1 MTNDRRPLRSRD
13 ARLVQRLAAGLHG
26 LGATPN
32 AVSAT
37 SMVFALIAAS
47 AFCLSGL
54 VDPLSRA
61 LLLGLAAGGMGLR
74 LLCNVL
80 DGLLAV
86 EHGRGSPTGP
96 IWNERPDRIS
106 DTLIIV
112 GAGYGAALMGAAWA
126 APLGWLAAVLA
137 LLTAY
142 VRELGRG
149 LGQPADYSGLGP
161 KPIRMAILAVGA
173 GLGVLEPL
181 WAGRGEALGGAVVL
195 TGLASAVTVFTR
207 TRRLAQRLRRPEGPN
222 S

>member
-13 ARLVQRLAAGLHG
+13 ARLVQRLAVGLHR

-37 SMVFALIAAS
+37 SVVFALLAAS

-54 VDPLSRA
+54 VDSLSRA
-61 LLLGLAAGGMGLR
+61 LLLALAAGGMGLR

-96 IWNERPDRIS
+96 IWNELPDRIS

-161 KPIRMAILAVGA
+161 KPIRMAILAIGA
-173 GLGVLEPL
+173 LLGALEPM

-207 TRRLAQRLRRPEGPN
+207 TRRLAQRLRRLEGPN